1 MKKLTFALTIALLL
15 TGHALAHSP
24 LKSTSP
30 ANEAVLNDVPDMLH
44 FTFEKPARVVKVV
57 MTHTHGD
64 ASHEVKLELP
74 NKDLAD
80 ELHLTPEFMGKGNY
94 LIEWRALS
102 EDGHALKGDFSFKVD
117 SDG

>member
-1 MKKLTFALTIALLL
+1 MKRLTLALTAAFLLA
-15 TGHALAHSP
+15 GNALAHSP

-30 ANEAVLNDVPDMLH
+30 ANEAVLNDVPNMLH

-57 MTHTHGD
+57 MTHTHGN

-74 NKDLAD
+74 NKGMAD
-80 ELHLTPEFMGKGNY
+80 ELHLTPNFMGEGNY

-102 EDGHALKGDFSFKVD
+102 EDGHSLKGNFSFKVEGD
-117 SDG
+117 S